1 MLCVDPS
8 KCIMFRAFF
17 YLYALSACLCIPL
30 TTFHPTQR
38 VLLVHSELNDDVK
51 IALNQTGQF
60 AEVSSFHADQGT
72 PSLHLLSTY
81 DVVLVWSLGPFN
93 DSEALG
99 NVLADYWDSGG
110 RVVLAQYTMTP
121 ASIFEVS
128 RSSAELWGRFGL
140 QDQGYIFLKSLDDTP
155 EYGRFTLA
163 VPDTSPSHEILDG
176 VDEVGQPGSVHRS
189 ATINGG
195 EVVAAWSNGL
205 PLAARGL
212 RGGRCIIALNAFPRS
227 IIGREYDPL
236 EVSGT
241 LSYFSDLILRERC
254 VFMSQVGASAP
265 SVSRGGV
272 RLLQN
277 ALLACGEPAA
287 GGLIY

>member
-1 MLCVDPS
+1 MLCAAPS
-8 KCIMFRAFF
+8 SIRAFF

-30 TTFHPTQR
+30 TTFHSTQR

-72 PSLHLLSTY
+72 PSLHFLSSY
-81 DVVLVWSLGPFN
+81 DVVLVWSLAPFN

-205 PLAARGL
+205 PLTARGM

-227 IIGREYDPL
+227 IIGQEYDPL

-241 LSYFSDLILRERC
+241 LSYFSDLLLRERC

-277 ALLACGEPAA
+277 ALLACAGPARDA
-287 GGLIY
+287 SAAQ